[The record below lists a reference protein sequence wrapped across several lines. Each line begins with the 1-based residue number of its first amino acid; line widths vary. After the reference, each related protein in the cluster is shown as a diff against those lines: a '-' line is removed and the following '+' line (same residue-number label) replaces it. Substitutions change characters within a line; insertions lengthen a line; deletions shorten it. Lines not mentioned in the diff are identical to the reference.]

1 MINVVLLSSLCDKK
15 TLKNN
20 IRYIGYISYIVFQN
34 NRL

>member
-1 MINVVLLSSLCDKK
+1 MLFYCLRYVIKK